1 MRNPADLLRALLAFD
16 TTNPPGNETA
26 CVRWIDGLLTSAGLE
41 TVLLG
46 DKPERLNLVT
56 RLEGRGQGPGLLV
69 HGHVDVVPTA
79 GQPWS
84 VPPFDGVLQDGVLW
98 GRGALDMKGSVAMI
112 LAAVL
117 RMRQEGVRPPGDV
130 VVAIVGDEEAGS
142 DHGAGF
148 LVREHPDLFRD
159 VRYAVGEGGGQ
170 SVEVGGRR
178 LYPVAI
184 AEKRVCWMRVRLEGQ
199 GGHGSSPVFGGAMSR
214 LRALLE
220 ALDSRWLP
228 VHITEA
234 ARRQVT
240 AIAGAAGPPLSNQ
253 LLELLDPER
262 TDAALKGLGPLAR
275 RLGPILH
282 HTVSVTRLHASDK
295 VNVIPS
301 EITVELDGRI
311 LPGYSA
317 RDLVAEVEERLE
329 GIPHQLE
336 VMRTEPPGNGASPD
350 LAGYDVLASLLRELD
365 PDGTP
370 IPSVMAGF
378 TDGCQFSKLGMQN
391 YGCFPCRLPTG
402 FQGEGLVHA
411 ADERIPISALDFGAE
426 GVYQILTRFGSA
438 IQHGDATR
446 RLPDAQEDDSR

>member
-1 MRNPADLLRALLAFD
+1 MRDPTEILRTLLTFD
-16 TTNPPGNETA
+16 TTNPPGNESG
-26 CVRWIDGLLTSAGLE
+26 CIRWVDGLLQSVGLG

-46 DKPERLNLVT
+46 DNPERLNVVT
-56 RLEGRGQGPGLLV
+56 RLQGRGEAPGLLV

-84 VPPFDGVLQDGVLW
+84 VPPFGAVVQDGALW
-98 GRGALDMKGSVAMI
+98 GRGALDMKGSVATI
-112 LAAVL
+112 LAAIV
-117 RMRQEGVRPPGDV
+117 RMREEGVRPPGDV
-130 VVAIVGDEEAGS
+130 VVAVVADEEAGS

-148 LVREHPDLFRD
+148 LVREHPHLFRG
-159 VRYAVGEGGGQ
+159 VRYAIGEGGGQ
-170 SVEVGGRR
+170 SVELDGRR
-178 LYPVAI
+178 LYPIAI

-214 LRALLE
+214 LGALLE

-234 ARRQVT
+234 ARQQVT
-240 AIAGAAGPPLSNQ
+240 AMANAAGDPLSSRLRR
-253 LLELLDPER
+253 LLEPAR
-262 TDAALKGLGPLAR
+262 TDATLAELGTLAR
-275 RLGPILH
+275 RLGPVLH
-282 HTVSVTRLHASDK
+282 HTVSVTRVHASDK

-301 EITVELDGRI
+301 EITVELDGRL

-350 LAGYDVLASLLRELD
+350 LAGYEVLAALLRELD
-365 PDGTP
+365 PEGIP
-370 IPSVMAGF
+370 IPSVTAGF
-378 TDGCQFSKLGMQN
+378 TDGCQFSKLGVRN
-391 YGCFPCRLPTG
+391 YGCLPARLPDG

-426 GVYQILTRFGSA
+426 AVYRILTRFGST
-438 IQHGDATR
+438 I
-446 RLPDAQEDDSR
+446 PN